1 MPNTLQN
8 ICSFFKTFLFFS
20 HALIINRHEDA
31 RGAAL
36 DLFCQAEEQLKKRFG
51 YDSFRPGQ
59 QQVVKAALEGRDVLA
74 IMPTGAGKS
83 ICYQIPACTTP
94 GMAIIISPLISLMS
108 DQVRACREAGIS
120 AVFLNSTLD
129 LEEKRE
135 ITRGMLGNVYDIVYV
150 TPEQLV
156 QEKFARFMQRLD
168 IDIVAVDEAHCIS
181 QWGHDFRPS
190 YQGIGPTIAALP
202 KRPVVMALTAT
213 ATPRVSADIRQLL
226 GLANPAEVTTGF
238 DRPNLSFN
246 VQRMPEA
253 KKTQAI
259 VSYAKA
265 HPLDSGIVYCSTR
278 KKVDELFEEL
288 SAAGIKTAKYKGDMG
303 AAQREKCQRE
313 FINDNVAVMVAT
325 NAFGMGIDKSNVR
338 YVIHNN
344 MPSSIEAYYQEAGRA
359 GRDGEP
365 AECMLLWSDN
375 DIRIQRLLID
385 NSTAQAADVE
395 GSAQAGQ
402 GKQRLL
408 SSMISYCH
416 TTGCLRK
423 FILGYFQ
430 DTASAPDNCNNC
442 SNCLGTGSGVDVSK
456 TAIAVMECVKELRWS
471 LGKSMI
477 ADIVCG
483 SRSIR
488 VKEKNYDALK
498 SYASVKENA
507 AVVRDVIELMAA
519 EGYLSISDGEYPV
532 VSAGPRAGEVSALG
546 FTMEIKSHNKARG
559 NSGATGAAAKTAPS
573 TGIALA
579 GDELELFQE
588 LRTLRKAIAD
598 EEGIPPYIVFSDKAL
613 RAMASEKPRCEEDFL
628 AISGVGAA
636 KLEHYGHQF
645 MGAIE
650 QFLAGQRDV

>member
-1 MPNTLQN
+1 MVHTIQN
-8 ICSFFKTFLFFS
+8 KCSNFKTFLFFLP
-20 HALIINRHEDA
+20 ARIIRRHEDVK
-31 RGAAL
+31 GAAL
-36 DLFCQAEEQLKKRFG
+36 DLLSQATEQLKKRFG
-51 YDSFRPGQ
+51 CDGFRPGQ
-59 QQVVKAALEGRDVLA
+59 RQVVEAALEGRDVLA

-83 ICYQIPACTTP
+83 ICYQIPACVTP
-94 GMAIIISPLISLMS
+94 GMAIVISPLISLMS

-135 ITRGMLGNVYDIVYV
+135 ITRGMLGNVFDVVYV

-156 QEKFARFMQRLD
+156 QEKFAHFMQRLD
-168 IDIVAVDEAHCIS
+168 VDIVAVDEAHCIS

-190 YQGIGPTIAALP
+190 YQGIGPVIAALP
-202 KRPVVMALTAT
+202 KRPAIMALTAT

-226 GLANPAEVTTGF
+226 GLDRPVEVTTGF
-238 DRPNLSFN
+238 DRPNLSFS

-265 HPLDSGIVYCSTR
+265 HPDDSGIVYCSTR

-288 SAAGIKTAKYKGDMG
+288 SAAGVKAAKYKGDMSTS
-303 AAQREKCQRE
+303 QREKFQRQ
-313 FINDNVAVMVAT
+313 FINDDVAVMVAT

-344 MPSSIEAYYQEAGRA
+344 MPASIEAYYQDAGRA

-423 FILGYFQ
+423 FILSYFQ
-430 DTASAPDNCNNC
+430 DSAQIPDKCGNC
-442 SNCLGTGSGVDVSK
+442 SNCQGTGSGIDVSK
-456 TAIAVMECVKELRWS
+456 AAIAVMECVKELRWS

-483 SRSIR
+483 SRNAR
-488 VKEKNYDALK
+488 VIEKNYDALN
-498 SYASVKENA
+498 SYGSTKESA
-507 AVVRDVIELMAA
+507 ALVRDVIELMAA

-532 VSAGPRAGEVSALG
+532 VSCGPRAAEVSALG
-546 FTMEIKSHNKARG
+546 FSMEIKSRKDAKANKNTAG
-559 NSGATGAAAKTAPS
+559 YSPKTPPS
-573 TGIALA
+573 VAVALA

-588 LRTLRKAIAD
+588 LRNLRKAIAD

-613 RAMASEKPRCEEDFL
+613 RAMASEKPRCDEDFL
-628 AISGVGAA
+628 AINGVGTA
-636 KLEHYGHQF
+636 KLEHYGAQF

-650 QFLAGQRDV
+650 QFLSQQQGS